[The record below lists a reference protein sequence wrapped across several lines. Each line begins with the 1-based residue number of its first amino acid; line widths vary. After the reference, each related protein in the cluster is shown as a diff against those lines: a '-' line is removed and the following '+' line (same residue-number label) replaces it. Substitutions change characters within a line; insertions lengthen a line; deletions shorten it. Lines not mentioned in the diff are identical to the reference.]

1 MTAQFTLKGVKS
13 HMRFKWKGTACS
25 INQRST
31 LGKRKI
37 KGGKVVSVIIK
48 SAKYRKFCEDL
59 DMAFAG
65 QWQEFYAGRT
75 ITSRVVLF
83 VKFSRGTRKNHQFLD
98 IDAVIKPM
106 QDALEHS
113 QALLNDNLVLAPI
126 FAPIEPLKTPE
137 DILEVI
143 VLELDQSWG
152 FTAKISQDPHSN
164 PDTNQST

>member
-13 HMRFKWKGTACS
+13 HMRFYWSGKAVS

-31 LGKRKI
+31 IGKRKI

-48 SAKYRKFCEDL
+48 STKYRKFCEDL
-59 DMAFAG
+59 DMVFAG
-65 QWQEFYAGRT
+65 QWAAFYAGRT

-83 VKFSRGTRKNHQFLD
+83 VKFKRGIRKNHTFLD

-126 FAPIEPLKTPE
+126 FAPIEPSDTP
-137 DILEVI
+137 DDSLEVI
-143 VLELDQSWG
+143 VLELDSQWG
-152 FTAKISQDPHSN
+152 FEAKIIPE
-164 PDTNQST
+164 